1 MKVIAILFAL
11 TAQLLFAATDLSAAT
26 PPAGIH
32 QQVMETGLH
41 DGRND
46 FAIAQAKPKEDE
58 DEDDDEID
66 EDDC

>member
-1 MKVIAILFAL
+1 MKVFVVLFAL
-11 TAQLLFAATDLSAAT
+11 TAQLLFAATDLSAAV
-26 PPAGIH
+26 PPAGVH
-32 QQVMETGLH
+32 PHMMETSPH